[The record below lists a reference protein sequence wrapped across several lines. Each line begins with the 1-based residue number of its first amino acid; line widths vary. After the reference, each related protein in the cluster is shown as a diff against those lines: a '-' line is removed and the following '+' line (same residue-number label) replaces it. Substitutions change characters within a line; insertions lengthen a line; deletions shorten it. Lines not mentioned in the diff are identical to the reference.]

1 VNGLLY
7 NVFLKGYSMNP
18 KVKAALYTVS
28 IFGTGIL
35 FSMLN
40 NVLLGWLVVGALV
53 YAMYSILATK
63 FEMEDSRKSVENPE

>member
-1 VNGLLY
+1 MNGLLY
-7 NVFLKGYSMNP
+7 NVFLKGCSMNS
-18 KVKAALYTVS
+18 KVKAALYTAS
-28 IFGTGIL
+28 IFGTGML

-40 NVLLGWLVVGALV
+40 SQLLGWLCVGILV

>member
-1 VNGLLY
+1 MNGLLY
-7 NVFLKGYSMNP
+7 NVLLKGYSMNP

-35 FSMLN
+35 FSM
-40 NVLLGWLVVGALV
+40 VSPQLLGWLCIVALV

>member
-1 VNGLLY
+1 MNGLLY
-7 NVFLKGYSMNP
+7 NVLLKGYSMNP

-28 IFGTGIL
+28 FFGTVIL

-40 NVLLGWLVVGALV
+40 KVLLGWLVVGALV